1 MRGAV
6 ALTAVLMLAAT
17 AGGTQATFP
26 LIVDYATLGAALQRQ
41 LPGAASDGAV
51 LWGTR
56 GGCRSLVV
64 RDVRFEPAN
73 GRVRLVAQGAARL
86 GFNLL
91 GFCIAPVTWDG
102 YLEAL
107 STPEIGRDWLLRLR
121 DVDSHL
127 YDRRW
132 RRSGVS
138 GRLWEVVKGRFESE
152 VAAFVF
158 DLGPPIDEARA
169 LLRASVGPARAA
181 PVLAGLETLRPLEV
195 QAEPDGIKVRVALDV
210 SAPGPPSL
218 PEPPLAPQELEQ
230 WRAALER
237 WDAFLVFVIK
247 DLGVLDQSRGTRDQ
261 LLELLLSGR
270 HALLAALAGGPEVG
284 VDPVR
289 QLFLDAWEQFR
300 SIARQAAAR
309 GTLEDHATRYLTF
322 LTAGDALAALDAAA
336 PWLGLE
342 ISADGLR
349 RLARVLEPE
358 YVGDPLAYSEAA
370 DAVLRELFDFHEP
383 TSSEPGPPD
392 AGWWP
397 GLGTAWAAASSP
409 GQLSDIARRLDRWV
423 PEQQELGEYRDAV
436 ARLLAGVATRTAEVN
451 AVEQRFRG
459 LYDDLVRATAW
470 QESCWRQ
477 FVRRGGEV
485 TYLLSQS
492 GDIGMMQVNR
502 RVWRGFFDLQKLEW
516 DAAYNAGAGA
526 EILAQLLGRYG
537 VREAG
542 RLENAARATY
552 AAYNGGP
559 GAYRRYRLTQV
570 PRRLRAIDR
579 AFWEKFRAMAA
590 GQGLDYV
597 LCVTAWTSSRDR
609 LSIAPSGSTPK

>member
-1 MRGAV
+1 
-6 ALTAVLMLAAT
+6 
-17 AGGTQATFP
+17 
-26 LIVDYATLGAALQRQ
+26 
-41 LPGAASDGAV
+41 
-51 LWGTR
+51 
-56 GGCRSLVV
+56 
-64 RDVRFEPAN
+64 
-73 GRVRLVAQGAARL
+73 
-86 GFNLL
+86 
-91 GFCIAPVTWDG
+91 
-102 YLEAL
+102 
-107 STPEIGRDWLLRLR
+107 
-121 DVDSHL
+121 
-127 YDRRW
+127 
-132 RRSGVS
+132 
-138 GRLWEVVKGRFESE
+138 VKGRFETE
-152 VAAFVF
+152 VAAFSF

-169 LLRASVGPARAA
+169 LLRASIGPARAA
-181 PVLAGLETLRPLEV
+181 PVLAGLETLRPLDV
-195 QAEPDGIKVRVALDV
+195 RAEPDGINVRVALDV
-210 SAPGPPSL
+210 PAPGPPSS
-218 PEPPLAPQELEQ
+218 PEPPLAPLELGQ

-237 WDAFLVFVIK
+237 WDAFLVFMIK
-247 DLGVLDQSRGTRDQ
+247 DLGVLDQSRDIRDQ

-270 HALLAALAGGPEVG
+270 HALLEALAAAPEAG

-300 SIARQAAAR
+300 SIARQAAAH
-309 GTLEDHATRYLTF
+309 GALQDHATRYLTF

-349 RLARVLEPE
+349 RLARVLEPD
-358 YVGDPLAYSEAA
+358 YLGDPLAYSEGA
-370 DAVLRELFDFHEP
+370 DAALRELFDFHEP
-383 TSSEPGPPD
+383 TSSEPAQPD

-397 GLGTAWAAASSP
+397 RLGTAWATASPS
-409 GQLSDIARRLDRWV
+409 GQLTNIIARRLDRWV
-423 PEQQELGEYRDAV
+423 PGQEELGEYRDAV
-436 ARLLAGVATRTAEVN
+436 ARLLAAVSARTAEVN
-451 AVEQRFRG
+451 AIEQRFRA
-459 LYDDLVRATAW
+459 LYDDLVRTTAW

-477 FVRRGGEV
+477 FVRRDGEV
-485 TYLLSQS
+485 TYLLSPS

-516 DAAYNAGAGA
+516 DVAYNAGAGA

-559 GAYRRYRLTQV
+559 GAYRRYRLNRV

-590 GQGLDYV
+590 GQALDYV
-597 LCVTAWTSSRDR
+597 LCVATWKSSRAR